1 MCHNFHILLLHL
13 PFKPLPL
20 ISIKRRAIILL
31 TAIYLFSTL
40 GVSAQSM
47 YCMGVVRS
55 THISYGTTPKMATR
69 MKHCCKTKKQLLR
82 VSDQHLYS
90 GTLDM
95 LAKFFAV
102 LLNLNDNEVP
112 TCTVTITQQQLYYSH
127 APPTAFSPPAY
138 MLNCN
143 YRI

>member
-1 MCHNFHILLLHL
+1 M
-13 PFKPLPL
+13 
-20 ISIKRRAIILL
+20 KRKALILL

-47 YCMGVVRS
+47 YCMGVLRS
-55 THISYGTTPKMATR
+55 TQISYSAITPTCKMAAR
-69 MKHCCKTKKQLLR
+69 MKHCCKTKKQLLK
-82 VSDQHLYS
+82 VSDQHFYS

-95 LAKFFAV
+95 LAKLFPV
-102 LLNLNDNEVP
+102 LFNFTDNDAP
-112 TCTVTITQQQLYYSH
+112 TCAVTSTQQQLYYSH
-127 APPTAFSPPAY
+127 APPTALNTPAY